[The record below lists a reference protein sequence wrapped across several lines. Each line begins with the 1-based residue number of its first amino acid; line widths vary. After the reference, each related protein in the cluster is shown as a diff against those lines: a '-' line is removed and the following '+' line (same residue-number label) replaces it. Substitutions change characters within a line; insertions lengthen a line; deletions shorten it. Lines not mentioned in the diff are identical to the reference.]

1 MSITETKDGVI
12 ITIFVKPNSPKFSIE
27 LNGDEIVVH
36 CTEEPVKGKVNKE
49 IIKEF
54 SKLLHAQV
62 ELASGATS
70 RQKQLFVKRH
80 NQKPSG
86 KIFAVVLKNKLLI
99 FELLLFGFSKT
110 EKALIAGMKSILT
123 IKMAQEEP
131 EIAIVGTKGQ
141 IVIPQ
146 RLRKELKITSK
157 TKLVVYRKGDKLV
170 VSKLEVP
177 PLGEELKDLFGE
189 IDKQRKGKKVS
200 EDEILREIQT
210 YRLEKRAKKGA

>member
-1 MSITETKDGVI
+1 M
-12 ITIFVKPNSPKFSIE
+12 
-27 LNGDEIVVH
+27 
-36 CTEEPVKGKVNKE
+36 
-49 IIKEF
+49 
-54 SKLLHAQV
+54 
-62 ELASGATS
+62 
-70 RQKQLFVKRH
+70 
-80 NQKPSG
+80 
-86 KIFAVVLKNKLLI
+86 LI

-189 IDKQRKGKKVS
+189 VDKQRKGKKVS